1 MAPAVPS
8 ADSGSHVRRRAPQA
22 LAGAL
27 LLLVLLFGAGSA
39 LALPRHAPVPGGV
52 AVLKLAPAA
61 TAMPTV
67 SFGALPQP
75 VLRQRGRWVALIG
88 IPLDASPGP
97 GEALVDAAGERR
109 VLHFEIRAKRYPTQR
124 LRIADQRL
132 VEPPPEL
139 AARVAAEQQRLK
151 ALKRHFSAADEPET
165 DFALPA
171 TGRLTSRF
179 GVRRV
184 LNGQPRSPH
193 SGLDLALAN
202 GRPVGAP
209 AAGTVLAV
217 EDFYFSGNTVVVDHG
232 RGVLTLYAHLS
243 RIDVAVGQRLR
254 RGEAIGRSG
263 TSGRATGPHLHWAV
277 IVGGSSVDPEL
288 FLAPRR

>member
-1 MAPAVPS
+1 
-8 ADSGSHVRRRAPQA
+8 
-22 LAGAL
+22 
-27 LLLVLLFGAGSA
+27 
-39 LALPRHAPVPGGV
+39 PGGV
-52 AVLKLAPAA
+52 AVLKLGPAA
-61 TAMPTV
+61 TAMPAV

-75 VLRQRGRWVALIG
+75 VLRERGQWVALIG
-88 IPLDASPGP
+88 IPLDSPAGP
-97 GEALVDAAGERR
+97 AEALVETAGEQR
-109 VLHFEIRAKRYPTQR
+109 VLRFEIRAKHYPTQQ
-124 LRIADQRL
+124 LRIPDQRL

-139 AARVAAEQQRLK
+139 AMRIAAEQQRLN
-151 ALKRHFSAADEPET
+151 ALKRHFSDADQPET

-171 TGRLTSRF
+171 TGRLSSRF

-193 SGLDLALAN
+193 SGLDLALAS
-202 GRPVGAP
+202 GHPVGAP

-217 EDFYFSGNTVVVDHG
+217 EDFYFAGSTVVVDHG

-243 RIDVAVGQRLR
+243 RVDVAVGQRLR

-263 TSGRATGPHLHWAV
+263 ASGRATGPHLHWV
-277 IVGGSSVDPEL
+277 VVVGGSSVDPEL